1 MIMSGLRMRAF
12 IGFAGLAFAG
22 LLSGACSSSN
32 DNGVDGGG
40 NHGGTGGS
48 GGGSGNACMAASKK
62 LITDFA
68 AGAGTGL
75 STSAPYT
82 FQDTGLTAP
91 VLDTTGGSLKIT
103 FNTGAPTTMYPYAG
117 VGVPFDG
124 CVDISSSTGVKFN
137 VSGTLSAGCTIQF
150 SVIDEFHSATP
161 PLGMCSGSC
170 YPGGKVF
177 DVPATATDV
186 TVNFADLPQGGV
198 GTATG
203 VNAVVPTNAIGV
215 QWQLNVATAGCT
227 GTVTIDNVTLVP

>member
-1 MIMSGLRMRAF
+1 MSGLRMRAS

-32 DNGVDGGG
+32 DNNSADGGG

-48 GGGSGNACMAASKK
+48 GGSGTACMAASKK
-62 LITDFA
+62 LIADFA

-117 VGVPFDG
+117 VGLPFDG
-124 CVDISSSTGVKFN
+124 CVDVSSSTGVKFT
-137 VSGTLSAGCTIQF
+137 VSGTLSAECTLQF
-150 SVIDEFHSATP
+150 SLIDEFHSAST

-170 YPGGKVF
+170 YPGGKIF
-177 DVPATATDV
+177 DVSATPTDM
-186 TVNFADLPQGGV
+186 TINFADLPQGGV
-198 GTATG
+198 GMATG
-203 VNAVVPTNAIGV
+203 VNAVVATNAIGV

>member
-1 MIMSGLRMRAF
+1 MSGLRMRAF

-40 NHGGTGGS
+40 NHGGTGGT
-48 GGGSGNACMAASKK
+48 GGSGGSGTACMAASKK
-62 LITDFA
+62 LISDFA

-82 FQDTGLTAP
+82 FQDTGLTPP

-103 FNTGAPTTMYPYAG
+103 LNTGAPTTMYPYAG
-117 VGVPFDG
+117 VGLPFDG
-124 CVDISSSTGVKFN
+124 CLDISSSTGVKFTA
-137 VSGTLSAGCTIQF
+137 SGTLSAGCTIQF

-177 DVPATATDV
+177 D
-186 TVNFADLPQGGV
+186 LP
-198 GTATG
+198 GTAS
-203 VNAVVPTNAIGV
+203 
-215 QWQLNVATAGCT
+215 
-227 GTVTIDNVTLVP
+227 